1 MASSAQP
8 HGPFVTLQTD
18 VSDALN
24 PALGLKHCR
33 NCLSD
38 LHHSRILVSDFEAV
52 IPRVSTGGA
61 FDRTHGFT
69 PGAAELFATLSDPE
83 KIQLREH
90 YFACL
95 RSVYEAFPELRQEF
109 PEQFQ

>member
-8 HGPFVTLQTD
+8 HGPFAMLRTD

-24 PALGLKHCR
+24 PALGLEHCR
-33 NCLSD
+33 NFFTD
-38 LHHSRILVSDFEAV
+38 LYYGRILVSDFEAV
-52 IPRVSTGGA
+52 IPRVFTGGA
-61 FDRTHGFT
+61 IGRTGDNT
-69 PGAAELFATLSDPE
+69 PGTAELFAALSDAE
-83 KIQLREH
+83 KMQLREH

-95 RSVYEAFPELRQEF
+95 RSVDEAFPQLREEF